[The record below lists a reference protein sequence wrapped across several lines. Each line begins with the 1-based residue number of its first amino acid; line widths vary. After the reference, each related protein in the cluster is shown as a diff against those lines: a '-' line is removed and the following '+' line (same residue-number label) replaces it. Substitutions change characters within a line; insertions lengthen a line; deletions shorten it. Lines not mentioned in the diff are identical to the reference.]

1 LRKLTQELTAA
12 AVERA
17 LASREVTRRIGGASI
32 TRICG
37 GAIRIGGGGEI
48 SR

>member
-32 TRICG
+32 
-37 GAIRIGGGGEI
+37 RIGGGGEI